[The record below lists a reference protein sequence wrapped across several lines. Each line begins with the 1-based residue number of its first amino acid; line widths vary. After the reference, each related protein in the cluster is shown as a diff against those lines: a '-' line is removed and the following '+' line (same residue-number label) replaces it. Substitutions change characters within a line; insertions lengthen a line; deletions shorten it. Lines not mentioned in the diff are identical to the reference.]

1 MKLIPKQIRSDNKSK
16 AEEKLFQAFKESS
29 DLDYWYCL
37 HSLGMSDHVSK
48 RESEVDFVLISTTG
62 IFTLEVKG
70 GRIKRESGV
79 WILTDR
85 FNHNHRGQSPFKQVQ
100 SSLYTLT
107 RKLQNVLHQHLNQY
121 VFGYGVVFPDIEFT
135 QTSSEWNNEIIFDQ
149 RDLNQPISKY
159 IHRLVNYWQ
168 KRSRSSRKFS
178 QHQVAEIINYLRG
191 DFDLNISSHRY
202 AVNTEQEIINLTRE
216 QIKHLDVVRS
226 NPRITLSGGA
236 GTGKTMLAMDMF
248 AYNQKQAKK
257 TLFLCF
263 NKLLASHLK
272 TMHKDLIQSNSVIDS
287 LHNFIRAYI
296 NFTDEDINLFKDK
309 KDLFQNQFPDKFLTA
324 IEKQPIDKFD
334 YLIVDE
340 AQDILTEKYLSV
352 LDALIVGGLQK
363 GQWLICLDENQNIYD
378 GDLTKVFEKIKSYS
392 TLLNLNTNCRN
403 TLNIV
408 NETQLMTGMEIN
420 VEDPIEGM
428 PVKHLW
434 YTDQADQVRQTSK
447 IIAQLLRDG
456 FQPSDIIIL
465 SPYRH
470 KSLAVS
476 SSLRNEHQLQEL
488 SISNLHTNKNKDV
501 IYYSTIHSYKGLEN
515 QVVIL
520 TDIED
525 VGHSKDKFSNKMK
538 NYIGCTRARALL
550 IILIKSDQRKIY
562 KRLHQQ
568 RESDSN

>member
-85 FNHNHRGQSPFKQVQ
+85 FNHNHRGQSPFKQAQ

-248 AYNQKQAKK
+248 AYNQKQARK

-309 KDLFQNQFPDKFLTA
+309 KDLFQNQFPDKFLMA

-352 LDALIVGGLQK
+352 LDVLIVGGLQK

-476 SSLRNEHQLQEL
+476 SSLKNEHQLQEL

-562 KRLHQQ
+562 KQLR
-568 RESDSN
+568 SGKAN